1 MLLVDLD
8 KCLGCCA
15 CEVGCQQWHQEPRE
29 RKRVVVRTIG
39 PELRGEQLITEHF
52 PEMTE
57 HCDLCAATPS
67 RFPFCVEICP
77 VKAIQSC
84 DDKGAV
90 ALLNSG
96 KRYQICRS

>member
-15 CEVGCQQWHQEPRE
+15 CEVGCQQWHQAPRDL
-29 RKRVVVRTIG
+29 KRVVVRTIG
-39 PELRGEQLITEHF
+39 PQTCGDRLITEHF
-52 PEMTE
+52 PQMTPY
-57 HCDLCAATPS
+57 CDLCATIPCES
-67 RFPFCVEICP
+67 PFCVEICP

-84 DDKGAV
+84 DDQAAL

-96 KRYQICRS
+96 KRYQICRP